1 MRFIHQTMLCAAL
14 LGLSGEASLA
24 STRNQLAEFDNASV
38 LAENHAPLPLP
49 AEDAATGTETPP
61 EDTSEEPPPPEGE
74 QPEFSEDD
82 FNLGEIPDIKSV
94 ELTVD
99 MAKRAL
105 DTWLMVSEKYK
116 DADLE
121 AYDDLQEFVDK
132 NEQGYAFETDIKSAG
147 FVSVAEWNVAITSL
161 SFAYSGVLDDPTAE
175 IHAQIEEIKADDTL
189 AQDLR
194 DRMIASLSAM
204 IPSENNKK
212 VVQELLADPIYK
224 EKLEQLEGGSD
235 EEELE

>member
-14 LGLSGEASLA
+14 LELSGASSLA
-24 STRNQLAEFDNASV
+24 STRNPLAELDNVSV
-38 LAENHAPLPLP
+38 LAENHTPLPLP
-49 AEDAATGTETPP
+49 AEDTATGTEAPP
-61 EDTSEEPPPPEGE
+61 EETGEEPPATDDE
-74 QPEFSEDD
+74 QPDFSEDD

-99 MAKRAL
+99 LAKRAL

-147 FVSVAEWNVAITSL
+147 FVSVSEWNVAITSL

-175 IHAQIEEIKADDTL
+175 IQAQIEEIKADDTI

-212 VVQELLADPIYK
+212 VVQELLADPAYK
-224 EKLEQLEGGSD
+224 EKLEQLEGGNGED
-235 EEELE
+235 ELE